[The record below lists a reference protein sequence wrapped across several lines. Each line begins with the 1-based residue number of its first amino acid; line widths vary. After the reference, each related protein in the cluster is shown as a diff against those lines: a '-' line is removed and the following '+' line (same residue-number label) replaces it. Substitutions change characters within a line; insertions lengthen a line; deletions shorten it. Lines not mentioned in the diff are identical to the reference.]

1 MEFKLNIKGVP
12 EETAGSET
20 AGAVTIERLAAR
32 PEELSDSELADIHQK
47 VSVSKRM
54 KMFQGK

>member
-1 MEFKLNIKGVP
+1 MNIKGVP

-32 PEELSDSELADIHQK
+32 PEELGDSELADIHQK